1 MCVIFWSNLG
11 VYRFDDEVSF
21 MYMRVVGIYIASG
34 SKFVGAKS
42 RQAIWKLPI
51 EKRERKKRKEKKK
64 NEMDMT
70 LGETGGWQ
78 CWTEGGCGVVDGAT
92 NRRQFLGNGRLRYV
106 GRSPLKKE
114 DTWGLRLR
122 LSTSCSRFSKT
133 FPVISQN
140 NQKWLFVSNES
151 CSKVARKKQKLVL
164 VWC

>member
-1 MCVIFWSNLG
+1 MRS
-11 VYRFDDEVSF
+11 VSCIC
-21 MYMRVVGIYIASG
+21 GWWGSTSHQAQSLSG
-34 SKFVGAKS
+34 QSRDKRYENCPSKK
-42 RQAIWKLPI
+42 
-51 EKRERKKRKEKKK
+51 EKERKGKKKKK

>member
-1 MCVIFWSNLG
+1 MCNLLIQFRCISIWRWG
-11 VYRFDDEVSF
+11 QFHVYAGGGDLHRIRLKVCRGKVETSD
-21 MYMRVVGIYIASG
+21 MKTAH
-34 SKFVGAKS
+34 
-42 RQAIWKLPI
+42 
-51 EKRERKKRKEKKK
+51 RKKRKKEKERKKK

-106 GRSPLKKE
+106 GGSPLKKE
-114 DTWGLRLR
+114 DTWGLRLG

-140 NQKWLFVSNES
+140 VAQKTIKSGFL
-151 CSKVARKKQKLVL
+151 
-164 VWC
+164 

>member
-1 MCVIFWSNLG
+1 MRS
-11 VYRFDDEVSF
+11 VSCIC
-21 MYMRVVGIYIASG
+21 GWWGSTSHQAQSLSG
-34 SKFVGAKS
+34 QSRDKRYENCPSKK
-42 RQAIWKLPI
+42 
-51 EKRERKKRKEKKK
+51 EKERKGKKKKK

-92 NRRQFLGNGRLRYV
+92 NGRQFLGNGRLRYV
-106 GRSPLKKE
+106 GRSPLKKR
-114 DTWGLRLR
+114 GYLG
-122 LSTSCSRFSKT
+122 TSAKAFHKLLEIFQNVSRNFSKRC
-133 FPVISQN
+133 PKN